1 MQPFLIIPNPQYKIL
16 MDSAVTST
24 YFHLFYP
31 MIKHF
36 YPDEP
41 QSIQKKGVSELFQEN
56 ENDVNLTL
64 WLLKWQNIN

>member
-1 MQPFLIIPNPQYKIL
+1 

-24 YFHLFYP
+24 YFDLFYP

-36 YPDEP
+36 YPDKP
-41 QSIQKKGVSELFQEN
+41 LSVQKKGVSELFQEYG
-56 ENDVNLTL
+56 NDVNLTL